1 MVQSRFR
8 QIGILGCA
16 LVAILVLLAVPACA
30 APKVALP
37 VRSTWDADL
46 INSAGTGY
54 TGDGVYVAVLDTG
67 LVPNWRDYFPAGR
80 IATDLGRGF
89 KEEITAN
96 PLTGN
101 RAFAGFVHETSWV
114 GSAGDTHGTHV
125 TSTIT
130 GYRYYAPGD
139 AAAGF
144 PLAPVFVGGIAPDA
158 TIIPVKVLA
167 DYVTPGAAEGDRLNI
182 GTEKMIAAGINYATD
197 LKLQGYSPMIISM
210 SLGGPD
216 NEDEINA
223 AIDRAIENGVIV
235 VACAGN
241 EGDDGMDWPGAYPP
255 VVSVGASGWPYEWY
269 RPGPTVPL
277 PRYRFWWLQ
286 DSTYGF
292 NDVPEP
298 TTADDVYIT
307 DWSSREKAGQQLDV
321 VAPGSY
327 VRGPY
332 PGGYAHLPW
341 WSSGQGWA
349 HSAPGLANFFYAA
362 GTSMATPHVA
372 GVAAQMLEKN
382 PALTQDEVESILKGT
397 ALDIPPG
404 SATAWNIS
412 ASPQA
417 LSTYSWGADAT
428 GSGLVQADAAVAA
441 S

>member
-1 MVQSRFR
+1 V
-8 QIGILGCA
+8 IAVLA
-16 LVAILVLLAVPACA
+16 LLAVPALA

-37 VRSTWDADL
+37 DRGTWDADM

-67 LVPNWRDYFPAGR
+67 LVPNWRDYFPVER

-101 RAFAGFVHETSWV
+101 RAFAGSVHETSWV

-125 TSTIT
+125 ASTII
-130 GYRYYAPGD
+130 GYKYYTPGD

-144 PLAPVFVGGIAPDA
+144 PLAPLYIEGIAPGA

-167 DYVTPGAAEGDRLNI
+167 DYVAPGAVEGNRLNI
-182 GTEKMIAAGINYATD
+182 GTEKMIAAGIDYATD

-216 NEDEINA
+216 DEAEINT

-241 EGDDGMDWPGAYPP
+241 EGADGMDWPGAYSP
-255 VVSVGASGWPYEWY
+255 VISVGANGWTYEWY
-269 RPGPTVPL
+269 RPGPTAPL

-286 DSTYGF
+286 DATYGF

-298 TTADDVYIT
+298 TPADDVYIT
-307 DWSSREKAGQQLDV
+307 DWSAREKAGQQLDV

-332 PGGYAHLPW
+332 PSGYAHLPW
-341 WSSGQGWA
+341 WSAGQGWA
-349 HSAPGLANFFYAA
+349 HSAPGLTNFFYAA
-362 GTSMATPHVA
+362 GTSMATPHVSA
-372 GVAAQMLEKN
+372 VAAQMLEKN
-382 PALTQDEVESILKGT
+382 PALTQADVESILKNT
-397 ALDIPPG
+397 ALNIAPG
-404 SATAWNIS
+404 SRTVWDVS
-412 ASPQA
+412 VSPQDWC
-417 LSTYSWGADAT
+417 TYSWDTDAT
-428 GSGLVQADAAVAA
+428 GAGLVQADAAVAA